1 MKITMA
7 REIDSETGQ
16 KSHSKHR
23 VRKSDFKHHLF
34 IESYGVKICIT
45 SNASEAIKAVKIRLK
60 DFLPDCF
67 REITNGEATHNFLL
81 VWNIGGK
88 DSVYK
93 NGESVITRIKRED
106 ALESLGSAI
115 RLTVAEFAVGRVF
128 LHAGVVSW
136 KNKAIVIPG
145 KSFSGK
151 TSLTAALVKRG
162 AIYYSDEYAVLD
174 EQGFVHPFPKTLSI
188 RGEIDD
194 YTQVEY
200 PVEKLGGVV
209 ATEKA
214 QIGMVLMTR
223 YKPFAKWKPK
233 ILTPA
238 KGMLEIVKDTI
249 PIRYNPE
256 FTLRVLNQVADHA
269 IIIKSRRGDVS
280 KSADFIID
288 FFETACFKP

>member
-1 MKITMA
+1 MKTTMA
-7 REIDSETGQ
+7 REVNGETGQ
-16 KSHSKHR
+16 KSHGKHR

-45 SNASEAIKAVKIRLK
+45 SNTPEAIKAVKIKLK
-60 DFLPDCF
+60 DCLPDCF
-67 REITNGEATHNFLL
+67 REIINEEAAHNFLL
-81 VWNIGGK
+81 VSNISGK

-188 RGEIDD
+188 RGVIDD
-194 YTQVEY
+194 YRQVEY
-200 PVEKLGGVV
+200 PVEELGGIVG
-209 ATEKA
+209 AEKTR
-214 QIGMVLMTR
+214 IGMVLITR
-223 YKPFAKWKPK
+223 YKPFAKWNPK

-238 KGMLEIVKDTI
+238 KGTMEIVKDTI

-256 FTLRVLNQVADHA
+256 FTLKVLNQVANRA
-269 IIIKSRRGDVS
+269 VIVKSTRGDVS
-280 KSADFIID
+280 KSADSILN
-288 FFETACFKP
+288 FFETNCF

>member
-1 MKITMA
+1 MA
-7 REIDSETGQ
+7 REIDNETGQ

-45 SNASEAIKAVKIRLK
+45 SNTPEAIKAVKIKLK
-60 DFLPDCF
+60 DYLPDCF
-67 REITNGEATHNFLL
+67 REIINGEATHNFLL

-145 KSFSGK
+145 RSFSGK

-188 RGEIDD
+188 RGVIDD
-194 YTQVEY
+194 YRQVEY
-200 PVEKLGGVV
+200 SVEELGGI
-209 ATEKA
+209 AGTEKTR
-214 QIGMVLMTR
+214 ISMVLITD
-223 YKPFAKWKPK
+223 YIFNAKWKPK
-233 ILTPA
+233 ILSSA
-238 KGMLEIVKDTI
+238 KGIMEIIKHTV
-249 PIRYNPE
+249 PIRQNPE
-256 FTLRVLNQVADHA
+256 FTLRVLNQVAEHA
-269 IIIKSRRGDVS
+269 IIIKSRRGDIS

-288 FFETACFKP
+288 FFETACFKS